1 MKRDNTVIL
10 EKPIS
15 QASINNREPIFAQLQ
30 RLLSDKKSVLEIGSG
45 TGQHAVYFAG
55 ELPHLHWHTSDLT
68 ENHPGINQWLD
79 EYSGDNIS
87 RPFELDVTGSWPEL
101 KVDAVYTA
109 NTLHIMSF
117 ESVKH
122 FFAGLSN
129 VLNENAT
136 LIIYGPFKYNG
147 EFTTPSN
154 AKFDI
159 WLKNRNPES
168 GVRDIEAIQELA
180 KEQGLKLMEDNA
192 MPANN
197 QLLVFGN

>member
-1 MKRDNTVIL
+1 MIL

-68 ENHPGINQWLD
+68 ENHPGINQWLG
-79 EYSGDNIS
+79 EYNGDNIS
-87 RPFELDVTGSWPEL
+87 RPLELDVTGSWPEL

-117 ESVKH
+117 DSVKH

-136 LIIYGPFKYNG
+136 LIIYGPFKYSG

-159 WLKNRNPES
+159 WLKNRNSES

-180 KEQGLKLMEDNA
+180 KEQGLKLVEDNA

-197 QLLVFGN
+197 QLLVFVKEEM